1 MKIKLME
8 KDINTDNEKED
19 LILLDLKKKERKL

>member
-8 KDINTDNEKED
+8 KDIKTDNEKED